1 MCMINSHSS
10 AVFLRLSNSTRLF
23 PASASR
29 HRAPPFSNCT
39 IVLLQQLV
47 DSVTCLPFDIYNFPS
62 ITTRTTNCNEWS
74 ALCNNFCSANIKT
87 SIKIMIFR
95 YFQQFSFF
103 FPFPL
108 PNPNTTSRLY
118 IDFPARML
126 SASSTGRIYGEQL
139 VERLFDCSLL
149 IKTTSVLNKS

>member
-47 DSVTCLPFDIYNFPS
+47 DSATCLPFDIYNFPS

-103 FPFPL
+103 FPFPSRTRTQHRVSTL
-108 PNPNTTSRLY
+108 TSQHACCLRVPPGGYMVNNL
-118 IDFPARML
+118 L
-126 SASSTGRIYGEQL
+126 S
-139 VERLFDCSLL
+139 VCL
-149 IKTTSVLNKS
+149 IAVYWLKQHRF

>member
-1 MCMINSHSS
+1 
-10 AVFLRLSNSTRLF
+10 
-23 PASASR
+23 
-29 HRAPPFSNCT
+29 
-39 IVLLQQLV
+39 
-47 DSVTCLPFDIYNFPS
+47 
-62 ITTRTTNCNEWS
+62 
-74 ALCNNFCSANIKT
+74 
-87 SIKIMIFR
+87 MIFR

-108 PNPNTTSRLY
+108 PHPNTTSRLY